1 MSVSSWIRVIV
12 ALSAFGLWSLGAA
25 DVPAEDVSSETQK
38 APDGGTETA
47 VGCQDG
53 GKSCCGACQKRAAMI
68 GADKA
73 AAAPCPCQRAKAA
86 REAAEAEK

>member
-1 MSVSSWIRVIV
+1 MFESSSIRVIV
-12 ALSAFGLWSLGAA
+12 ALGAFAFWSLDAA
-25 DVPAEDVSSETQK
+25 DVRAEEVSSETQQ
-38 APDGGTETA
+38 APDGGAEAA

-53 GKSCCGACQKRAAMI
+53 GKSCCGACQKRAAII

-86 REAAEAEK
+86 REAAEAEQ